1 MRVFAPVRVEAK
13 GFLQRKHRFISAGQ
27 VLGELETA
35 LFSRQSLFH
44 QADGQQ
50 FVIRPKG
57 PLSSTYHMQQG
68 EIEWATMGRSDITY
82 RAVPYYLRRAGSLGA
97 WQLRNEQDA
106 VVLEIKPGFLTSG
119 TEIEMLQDA
128 DLPLVV
134 LAYFLVRLR
143 IQRRRR
149 RVGASG

>member
-1 MRVFAPVRVEAK
+1 
-13 GFLQRKHRFISAGQ
+13 
-27 VLGELETA
+27 
-35 LFSRQSLFH
+35 
-44 QADGQQ
+44 
-50 FVIRPKG
+50 
-57 PLSSTYHMQQG
+57 
-68 EIEWATMGRSDITY
+68 
-82 RAVPYYLRRAGSLGA
+82 LGA
-97 WQLRNEQDA
+97 WQLRNEQDT

-128 DLPLVV
+128 DLPLVL

>member
-1 MRVFAPVRVEAK
+1 MRVFAPIRVEAK
-13 GFLQRKHRFISAGQ
+13 GFFQRRHRFISAGQ

-35 LFSRQSLFH
+35 LFSRQSLFQ

-149 RVGASG
+149 QVGASG